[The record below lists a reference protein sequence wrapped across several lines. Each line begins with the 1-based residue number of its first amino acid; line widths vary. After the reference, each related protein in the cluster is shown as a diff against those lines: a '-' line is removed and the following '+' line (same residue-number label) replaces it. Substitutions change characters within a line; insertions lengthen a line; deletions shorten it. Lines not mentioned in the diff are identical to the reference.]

1 MRCLYMMPTIHGRR
15 SEAGTGTCSRDKRG
29 ATKMTAERIGAK
41 IVASC
46 LEVVETVLEVTEV
59 KIG

>member
-1 MRCLYMMPTIHGRR
+1 MMPTIHGRR

-29 ATKMTAERIGAK
+29 ATKMTAGRIGAT